1 MRSPKL
7 RPGKIKEPS
16 LEDFFERKN
25 DVRWFGGSF
34 REAIEQSPLR
44 VADERDI
51 QDQISEMAA
60 LLGYF

>member
-1 MRSPKL
+1 
-7 RPGKIKEPS
+7 

-25 DVRWFGGSF
+25 DIRWFGGSF
-34 REAIEQSPLR
+34 CEVIEESTLR

-51 QDQISEMAA
+51 QEQISEMAA